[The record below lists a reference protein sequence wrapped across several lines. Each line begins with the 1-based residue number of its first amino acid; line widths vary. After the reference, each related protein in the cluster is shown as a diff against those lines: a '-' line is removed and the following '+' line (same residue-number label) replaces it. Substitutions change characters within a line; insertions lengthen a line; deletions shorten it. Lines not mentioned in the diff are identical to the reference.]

1 MGLALV
7 AVPLVVLV
15 QDFWL
20 FELVE
25 AVIDT
30 HIFFLVLFALVI
42 GVNNWGFSLNA

>member
-1 MGLALV
+1 MILALV

-15 QDFWL
+15 QDLWL
-20 FELVE
+20 LELVE

-30 HIFFLVLFALVI
+30 HIFFLVFLVLII